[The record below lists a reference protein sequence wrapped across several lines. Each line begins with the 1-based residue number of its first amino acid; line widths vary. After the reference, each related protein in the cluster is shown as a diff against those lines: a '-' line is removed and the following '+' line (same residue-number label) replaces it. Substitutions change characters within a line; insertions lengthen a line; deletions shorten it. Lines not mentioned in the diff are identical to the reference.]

1 MDFNV
6 LKNGYPTDYNG
17 YLIRTSFLNGLE
29 IIDCLN
35 DNEFTDAERQ
45 GQALNLL
52 YGNGVP
58 DDLEEALDGLSW
70 FLNCGVKIP
79 NNPESSD
86 PQYDFKVDG
95 GRIATA
101 FKRFYNI
108 DIIKEDMHWFDF
120 CDKMSDFGECAFTN
134 VIDIRTKDIND
145 GSVPEKMKET
155 YRKMKERYALYE
167 DSDVTLTELEK
178 EQIKAFLE
186 VVKNN

>member
-1 MDFNV
+1 MNILQD
-6 LKNGYPTDYNG
+6 GYPTDYKG
-17 YLIRTSFLNGLE
+17 YLIRCSFLNAMQ

-35 DNEFTDAERQ
+35 DDDFTDAEKQ

-58 DDLEEALDGLSW
+58 EDLEVAFDGLSW
-70 FLNCGVKIP
+70 FLNCGMEVKGES
-79 NNPESSD
+79 NNTVQ
-86 PQYDFKVDG
+86 QYDFKIDG
-95 GRIATA
+95 GRIASA

-108 DIIKEDMHWFDF
+108 DITKEDMHWFDF

-155 YRKMKERYALYE
+155 YRKLKERYALYE
-167 DSDVTLTELEK
+167 DEDALMSDFEK

-186 VVKNN
+186 LVKNN